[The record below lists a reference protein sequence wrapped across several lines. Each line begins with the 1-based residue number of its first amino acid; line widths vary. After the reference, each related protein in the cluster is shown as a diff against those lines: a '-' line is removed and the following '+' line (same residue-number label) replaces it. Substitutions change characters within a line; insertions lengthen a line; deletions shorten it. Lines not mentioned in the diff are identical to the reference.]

1 MNRNKLLAPVIF
13 CVALVSNSVNAIELP
28 QTENV
33 PGGIMVVPLTQG
45 STKSTATPRV
55 KFRGQRVMVIHDN
68 NRWLA
73 VLGLSLKLKPG
84 EYFLDTVD
92 DGQDHQYAIEL
103 VDKKY
108 PVQRLT
114 IKNKRKVEPGKKDL
128 EKIAKDRKKIGAAF
142 ITWSDKAQP
151 PLRFDLP
158 VKGYFSSQFGL
169 VRYYNNSPRPRRH
182 SALDIAAPT
191 GTPVY
196 APADAIVVSI
206 GEYFFTGGTVFLD
219 HGQGLLTTYNHL
231 SKIDV
236 TPGMKIGRGQKIG
249 DVGMTGRVTGPHLHW
264 AVILNRTFVD
274 PMLFVRQKSLAENQA
289 HIEKLQRAA
298 GGT

>member
-1 MNRNKLLAPVIF
+1 MNRIKLFLPLILS
-13 CVALVSNSVNAIELP
+13 VALFASSASALELP
-28 QTENV
+28 DSISV
-33 PGGIMVVPLTQG
+33 PGGVMVVPLPHENA
-45 STKSTATPRV
+45 ATPRV
-55 KFRGQRVMVIHDN
+55 EFRGQRVMVIYDGS
-68 NRWLA
+68 RWVA

-84 EYFLDTVD
+84 KYFLDTIT
-92 DGQDHQYAIEL
+92 DGQKRQYQIDL
-103 VDKKY
+103 TDKKY

-114 IKNKRKVEPGKKDL
+114 INNKRKVEPTGKDL
-128 EKIAKDRKKIGAAF
+128 IKITKDREKISAAF
-142 ITWSDKAQP
+142 VTWSQNSQP

-169 VRYYNNSPRPRRH
+169 VRYYNDSPRPRRH
-182 SALDIAAPT
+182 SALDIAAPI

-196 APADAIVVSI
+196 APADAIVVST

-236 TPGMKIGRGQKIG
+236 TPGMRIGRGQKIG

-264 AVILNRTFVD
+264 GVILNRTFID
-274 PMLFVRQKSLAENQA
+274 PMPFVRPQSLADNQA
-289 HIEKLQRAA
+289 HIKKLQHATN
-298 GGT
+298 GS

>member
-1 MNRNKLLAPVIF
+1 MNQIKLFFSLMLP
-13 CVALVSNSVNAIELP
+13 VALISFSANALELP
-28 QTENV
+28 DSINV
-33 PGGIMVVPLTQG
+33 PGGIMIIPLQQKTA
-45 STKSTATPRV
+45 ATPRAEF
-55 KFRGQRVMVIHDN
+55 KGKRVMVVFDD

-73 VLGLSLKLKPG
+73 VLGLPLKLKPG
-84 EYFLDTVD
+84 EYFLDTVT
-92 DGQDHQYAIEL
+92 DGQKRQYPINL

-114 IKNKRKVEPGKKDL
+114 IKNKRKVEPTAKDL
-128 EKIAKDRKKIGAAF
+128 KKIAIDREIIGKSF
-142 ITWSDKAQP
+142 VTWSHNSQP

-158 VKGYFSSQFGL
+158 VKGRFSSQFGL
-169 VRYYNNSPRPRRH
+169 IRYYNQSPRPRRH

-196 APADAIVVSI
+196 APADAIVVST
-206 GEYFFTGGTVFLD
+206 GEYFFTGGTIFLD

-236 TPGMKIGRGQKIG
+236 TSETRVGRGQKIG
-249 DVGMTGRVTGPHLHW
+249 EVGMTGRVTGPHLHW

-274 PMLFVRQKSLAENQA
+274 PLPFVRLQSLAANQA
-289 HIEKLQRAA
+289 HIEQLRLTTD
-298 GGT
+298 GS